1 MNPRAYI
8 PSRGRPENVTKLV
21 KAWDTELFDV
31 VFMVEPDEQAVYA
44 QSIPCDVTINVTVE
58 SLPDRNLGVG
68 FSRSMCLE
76 HAKADGHTAV
86 ILSDDD
92 IKPVCGMDH
101 LVEDV
106 KDPMALAITSYHSY
120 MDFALGVKGKDRDD
134 IIIVAPSFMR
144 MWAVNI
150 ENVYAIGGLDKNLKC
165 IDDNE
170 LKFRAAANGFPW
182 MIHFAAKSASFG
194 KRFAAGGVSSL
205 GSTAVED
212 AADQIV
218 AKHAE
223 YSPHLLRRVQTP
235 KAIQYSWSKIHDHF
249 LPDWRDWS
257 DTHGGTVGNYF
268 GIGWKP
274 WKHFKRKGGD

>member
-1 MNPRAYI
+1 MNPRVYI
-8 PSRGRPENVTKLV
+8 PSRGRPENVSKLV
-21 KAWDTELFDV
+21 NAWDTELFDV
-31 VFMVEPDEQAVYA
+31 VFMVEPDEVDVYRQAVPRET
-44 QSIPCDVTINVTVE
+44 SITVAVE
-58 SLPDRNLGVG
+58 ALPGRNLGVG
-68 FSRSMCLE
+68 FSRSRCLE
-76 HAKADGHTAV
+76 HASADGHTAI

-92 IKPVCGMDH
+92 IRPLCGMDH
-101 LVEDV
+101 LIEDV

-120 MDFALGVKGKDRDD
+120 MDLALGVKGKNRDD
-134 IIIVAPSFMR
+134 IVIVAPSFMR

-150 ENVYAIGGLDKNLKC
+150 RNVNAIGGLDKNLKC

-205 GSTAVED
+205 GSNAVEL
-212 AADQIV
+212 AADQII

-223 YSPHLLRRVQTP
+223 HSPHLITRVDTP
-235 KAIQYSWSKIHDHF
+235 KAIQYKWSKIHDHF
-249 LPDWRDWS
+249 LPGWRDWS
-257 DTHGGTVGNYF
+257 DKHGGTIGNYF

-274 WKHFKRKGGD
+274 WKHYKGGGD